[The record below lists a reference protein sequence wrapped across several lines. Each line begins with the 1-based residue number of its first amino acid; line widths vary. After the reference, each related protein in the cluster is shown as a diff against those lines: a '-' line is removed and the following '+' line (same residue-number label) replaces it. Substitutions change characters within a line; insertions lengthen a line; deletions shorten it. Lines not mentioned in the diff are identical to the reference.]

1 MMSDGGKRHPTKKRD
16 WLGGL
21 GFLLD
26 SRISILRRSVQA
38 NDLERSEESV
48 WLMDTK
54 KHLEELAEAYA
65 AGRIDEAELALRQE
79 QWLAGIALEED
90 GPPENPPS
98 VDLDPAVS
106 ETPEVGLVIGPP
118 ERQVRLLHDLSGKGR
133 VWLARAIPPTARE
146 AGEPA
151 DDFRAV
157 KILLPTGQVSSLRDP
172 GRDERGSRADLV
184 GLRAYLAKAKARVDL
199 AAKLA
204 HPHIASVYGWRCG
217 ADGWPFAEMEYLSHQ
232 RGRSLTQRLLEQ
244 SRKGLP
250 WETVL
255 KWLRP
260 VASALDYARREHRL
274 GHLHLDADSIFI
286 TDQGTVKVLG
296 FGLTVELREPPCVL
310 FGVGEAEP
318 DQPATEGSTESVS
331 AETFFRRDV
340 FALALLVYQSLMGR
354 SAYEVQDQSSNLL
367 PRPPELTDEAWRVL
381 RRGLAYP
388 SELCPIDA
396 GGFMDALEAA
406 QQSPAG
412 SRRVGGVLSN
422 RAGWVVIAGFLGI
435 LAVGSYWLATGTN
448 DAPEPDSMARDRVA
462 ETGTHKEIQEPEM
475 PSGQTPDLQLQ
486 DVEREADLR
495 AFEAARRVD
504 TLPAYR
510 LYLQRCPNCGHEP
523 EARAAIQRLENQ
535 EKIAQLKADFDNLAQ
550 ALERERRGD
559 RGDAALS
566 RLEVL
571 GTLVPDEPLL
581 VAGRQRLAQ
590 GWAAL
595 VREKLDQRNL
605 TEAREWLNKAESVQP
620 KQLELAKLARALDQ
634 AEAEA
639 RIKQS
644 DAEAFAV
651 AQRRNT
657 RQAYWTYLDQC
668 AAVCHH
674 RAEAEAAL
682 ARLAPAHPVLRD
694 RLGDGSQGPEMVA
707 IPAGGFLM
715 GSPPQEKGRYN
726 DEQRRSVRFNR
737 PFAIGKYEV
746 MFHEYDRFAA
756 ATGRSL
762 PNDQGWGRGRRPVIN
777 VAWRDAMAYADWLSE
792 QTGHRYRLPTE
803 AEWEYAARGGVTAS
817 RFWGDDPNEGCVYAN
832 AADLDGKRVFVGWTV
847 MNCHDGYVYTAPV
860 GNYRDNDFGLHD
872 MLGNVLEW
880 TCSLYDKDFVAPVQ
894 TCQEPVADRQFVVR
908 GGSWNDEPRNVRSA
922 DRHRSRPDFQDY
934 FLGFRVVREMP

>member
-1 MMSDGGKRHPTKKRD
+1 MDP
-16 WLGGL
+16 
-21 GFLLD
+21 
-26 SRISILRRSVQA
+26 
-38 NDLERSEESV
+38 
-48 WLMDTK
+48 WLMDTN

-65 AGRIDEAELALRQE
+65 AGRLDEAELARRQE
-79 QWLAGIALEED
+79 QWLTRPALGEG
-90 GPPENPPS
+90 GPPENSAP
-98 VDLDPAVS
+98 VGLDPSVS
-106 ETPEVGLVIGPP
+106 ETLGVGLVIGPT
-118 ERQVRLLHDLSGKGR
+118 ERQVRLLHDLSGKRR
-133 VWLARAIPPTARE
+133 VWLTRLIPSVARE
-146 AGEPA
+146 TGELAG
-151 DDFRAV
+151 DFRAI
-157 KILLPTGQVSSLRDP
+157 KIFLPAGQGPGSRDP
-172 GRDERGSRADLV
+172 GRDERGSRADLIS
-184 GLRAYLAKAKARVDL
+184 LRAYLARTKARVEL
-199 AAKLA
+199 AARLA
-204 HPHIASVYGWRCG
+204 HPRIANVYGWWCG
-217 ADGWPFAEMEYLSHQ
+217 ADGWPFAEMEYLGHQ
-232 RGRSLTQRLLEQ
+232 QGRSLAQRLREQ
-244 SRKGLP
+244 GQKGLP

-260 VASALDYARREHRL
+260 VASALDYARRDHRL
-274 GHLHLDADSIFI
+274 AHQHLDAAAVFI
-286 TDQGTVKVLG
+286 TDQETVKVLG
-296 FGLTVELREPPCVL
+296 FGLAADPRDPPSVL
-310 FGVGEAEP
+310 FSVRESKL
-318 DQPATEGSTESVS
+318 DQAIAEGSTESVS
-331 AETFFRRDV
+331 TETLFRRDV

-354 SAYEVQDQSSNLL
+354 SAYEIQGQPSNLL
-367 PRPPELTDEAWRVL
+367 PRPTELTDEAWRVL

-412 SRRVGGVLSN
+412 SSRAGGVLPN
-422 RAGWVVIAGFLGI
+422 RARWVATAGLLAI
-435 LAVGSYWLATGTN
+435 LAVGGYWLATESN
-448 DAPEPDSMARDRVA
+448 DAPGPDPLVPDRVA
-462 ETGTHKEIQEPEM
+462 ETGAGEETQEPET
-475 PSGQTPDLQLQ
+475 PSGQIAGLQLQ

-535 EKIAQLKADFDNLAQ
+535 EKIVQLKAEFDRLAE
-550 ALERERRGD
+550 ALERERRGE
-559 RGDAALS
+559 RGDEALA
-566 RLEVL
+566 RLERL
-571 GTLVPDEPLL
+571 GALVPEDPLL

-595 VREKLDQRNL
+595 VRENLDQWNL
-605 TEAREWLNKAESVQP
+605 TEARKWLKKAESVQP

-639 RIKQS
+639 RIKQN

-657 RQAYWTYLDQC
+657 RQAYWAYLDQC
-668 AAVCHH
+668 GAICHH
-674 RAEAEAAL
+674 RASAEAAL
-682 ARLAPAHPVLRD
+682 VRLAPALPVLRD
-694 RLGDGSQGPEMVA
+694 RLSDGSQGPELVA

-746 MFHEYDRFAA
+746 MFHEYDRFGA

-762 PNDQGWGRGRRPVIN
+762 PDDQGWGRGRRPVVN
-777 VAWRDAMAYADWLSE
+777 VAWRDAVAYADWLSE

-803 AEWEYAARGGVTAS
+803 AEWEYAARGGVAAS
-817 RFWGDDPNEGCVYAN
+817 RFWGDDPNEGCAYAN
-832 AADLDGKRVFVGWTV
+832 AADLDGKRVFVGWTA
-847 MNCHDGYVYTAPV
+847 MNCRDGHVYTAPV
-860 GNYRDNDFGLHD
+860 GSYRDNDFGLHD
-872 MLGNVLEW
+872 MLGNALEW
-880 TCSLYDKDFVAPVQ
+880 TCSLYDKDYAAPLQ

-934 FLGFRVVREMP
+934 FLGFRVVRELP